1 MKKGRTTHSNIKIK
15 AGICRVSFRE
25 CQKNITSQY
34 PHRYLHHKLLNLPK
48 IQAPVMKTSI
58 LVDPL
63 TSLKKA
69 WAKSFQQ
76 SLSIIVTFRKAYACS
91 CGQTTTQPMILYH
104 RMSPWGQ
111 SSGCWQG
118 EQGTPAQ
125 WTPHW
130 ETPVRNNRSS
140 PNTSTWLRTF
150 QEECFSFY
158 CVTKKD
164 RQGRV
169 KRQQTDPSICACLP
183 CNVLFRSI
191 SRAFLKR
198 ASVTVA
204 GIIAI
209 RI

>member
-1 MKKGRTTHSNIKIK
+1 
-15 AGICRVSFRE
+15 
-25 CQKNITSQY
+25 
-34 PHRYLHHKLLNLPK
+34 
-48 IQAPVMKTSI
+48 MKTSI

-125 WTPHW
+125 CTPHW
-130 ETPVRNNRSS
+130 ETPVRNDRSS

-164 RQGRV
+164 KEEWKDNRG
-169 KRQQTDPSICACLP
+169 TL
-183 CNVLFRSI
+183 
-191 SRAFLKR
+191 AFVHVYHVMYYSEAFPELSWR
-198 ASVTVA
+198 EPQWL
-204 GIIAI
+204 
-209 RI
+209 

>member
-111 SSGCWQG
+111 SSGCWQANKG
-118 EQGTPAQ
+118 PQHSV
-125 WTPHW
+125 PHIGKPLW
-130 ETPVRNNRSS
+130 ET
-140 PNTSTWLRTF
+140 
-150 QEECFSFY
+150 
-158 CVTKKD
+158 
-164 RQGRV
+164 
-169 KRQQTDPSICACLP
+169 TDQVQIPALGSGP
-183 CNVLFRSI
+183 FRKN
-191 SRAFLKR
+191 AFLF
-198 ASVTVA
+198 TVSPKKTDKEEWKDNRGTLA
-204 GIIAI
+204 FVHVYHVMYYSEAFPELSW
-209 RI
+209 REPQWL